1 MKKSDFYFD
10 LPEELIAQT
19 PIPERDH
26 SRLLVLDKNSGE
38 LTHRHFYDLPSFLHE
53 GDCLVLNDSRVL
65 PARLLG
71 SRSSGGGVE
80 LVLLR
85 DLGDGKWECLTR
97 PGKKTR
103 SRQIRPFFRQPA

>member
-26 SRLLVLDKNSGE
+26 SRRLTLDKTTGE
-38 LTHRHFYDLPSFLHE
+38 IEHRQFYDLPELLRA
-53 GDCLVLNDSRVL
+53 GDCLVVNDSRVL

-71 SRSSGGGVE
+71 CRSSGGSVE

-85 DLGDGKWECLTR
+85 DLGDGKWE
-97 PGKKTR
+97 
-103 SRQIRPFFRQPA
+103 

>member
-19 PIPERDH
+19 PIAERDH
-26 SRLLVLDKNSGE
+26 SRLLHVDKTTGALE
-38 LTHRHFYDLPSFLHE
+38 HRHFYDLPDYLRE

-65 PARLLG
+65 PARLIG
-71 SRSSGGGVE
+71 ARPTGGTVE

-85 DLGDGKWECLTR
+85 DLG
-97 PGKKTR
+97 
-103 SRQIRPFFRQPA
+103 